1 MSDPRLQRMSP
12 GENTIIG
19 LATGL
24 IDVSTTQWIL
34 YCKNASQQKLPLTL
48 DPRKLYRGYT
58 MSLTNMCI
66 LSGLQFPL
74 TAAVKNVMTGG
85 VERRLSDAEQ
95 ISAGFVGGVISGIV
109 CAPMELI
116 MIQQQRFG
124 TSMLSTPG
132 KVMSESGAAG
142 LFRGLAMSC
151 GREGVFTAGMLG
163 LGPTLKRYAAEQHG
177 CSATTSSIVG
187 AVGGGVLVATLSHPM
202 DTIKTCQQG
211 DVMARTYGSVVHTAN
226 TLLEQGAASRFFSG
240 WSWRTGR
247 MIIQTFLFTEC
258 QARLSPVFFPHHFR
272 D

>member
-1 MSDPRLQRMSP
+1 MSDLRLQRMNP

-24 IDVSTTQWIL
+24 VDVSTTQWIL
-34 YCKNASQQKLPLTL
+34 YCKNASQQNIPLTL

-58 MSLTNMCI
+58 MSLVNMCI

-74 TAAVKNVMTGG
+74 TAAVKNTMTSGA
-85 VERRLSDAEQ
+85 ERRLSDSEQ

-109 CAPMELI
+109 CAPMELV

-124 TSMLSTPG
+124 TSLVSTPG
-132 KVMSESGAAG
+132 RVMSETGVSG

-151 GREGVFTAGMLG
+151 GREGIFTAGMLG
-163 LGPTLKRYAAEQHG
+163 LGPTLKRYAIEEHG
-177 CSATTSSIVG
+177 CSAATSSVVG
-187 AVGGGVLVATLSHPM
+187 ALGGGVVVATLSHPM

-211 DVMARTYGSVVHTAN
+211 DVAAKIYGSVMHTAN
-226 TLLEQGAASRFFSG
+226 TLLEQGSASRFFSG
-240 WSWRTGR
+240 WSWRTAR

-258 QARLSPVFFPHHFR
+258 QARLSPVLFPHHFK
-272 D
+272 